1 MRVVPAS
8 RFHRHCEIALLDG
21 HLSWHGHGVFPYGGW
36 EGEKKNTMEKPWK
49 FIVYHGLSSCLIN
62 HVLPHV
68 MAKKRWDLM
77 ISRQTHV
84 GKMFTWKNLWSVKK
98 NSGIFGLWNP
108 EPDHKTPPK
117 WIGNELLEKHCHLS
131 QGASAQ
137 NSLVFLPFSCR
148 FPDKPLKFWW
158 HMMTRLQVLINTREY
173 PCHIHIPINTINGA
187 IWSGEA
193 SDGILMDIYI
203 LSAL

>member
-1 MRVVPAS
+1 
-8 RFHRHCEIALLDG
+8 
-21 HLSWHGHGVFPYGGW
+21 
-36 EGEKKNTMEKPWK
+36 
-49 FIVYHGLSSCLIN
+49 
-62 HVLPHV
+62 
-68 MAKKRWDLM
+68 
-77 ISRQTHV
+77 
-84 GKMFTWKNLWSVKK
+84 
-98 NSGIFGLWNP
+98 LWNP

-203 LSAL
+203 YIIRIIRSDYYGSIVWDTLGR